1 MIMASLGIV
10 QTALPTKGREEV
22 MMEFISP
29 SPAIGLVEAWAK
41 ITEIVD
47 RFPQQQSMP
56 RATPS
61 AEATAA
67 ATQTDPQSSTSTHS
81 AIDSSGD
88 LPLLVSLMS
97 ILRAGG
103 MVDVLRAYVLSV
115 LDKKVKDEVAP
126 RFWALLAPEFSGG
139 WHEQQEQK
147 HQKQHHN
154 LHQKEQE
161 HEQHQDGSAVA
172 GETDAKQA
180 VLEDAVSETELPPRT
195 RREAYVRVKRALLYV
210 AEEVDCHLSLVRMLD
225 LASAASASGSTRA
238 AEKYMKAACGG
249 RMSTSSFPSCP
260 SREETIEARY
270 RCAFTAQVMAGA
282 RGDFHGI
289 MRAFFDRNLRFW
301 QRGWLEERR
310 RQQQERREQRWGQGE
325 VLSVAEDSV
334 RFEDNMNVSD
344 DGKEEEEG
352 EGGGEQQGEEEEA
365 METVEEL
372 PGASDEGDTADRD
385 ESAAKE
391 DGEQDEQEM
400 EDEDEEGEGVEV
412 EEEDSEEEI
421 EQEHE
426 DSEGDDFEDMSKEE
440 LLELWGVLIRLGW
453 FSLLQ
458 DAFSGVVSSHVLA
471 YVRNR

>member
-1 MIMASLGIV
+1 
-10 QTALPTKGREEV
+10 
-22 MMEFISP
+22 MEDIST
-29 SPAIGLVEAWAK
+29 SPAMGLAEAWAK
-41 ITEIVD
+41 IIEIVD
-47 RFPQQQSMP
+47 RFQQQQPMP
-56 RATPS
+56 RASSS

-67 ATQTDPQSSTSTHS
+67 ATQTDPQSSISNHS
-81 AIDSSGD
+81 ATDSSGS

-97 ILRAGG
+97 VLRAGG
-103 MVDVLRAYVLSV
+103 MIDVLRAYVLSV

-126 RFWALLAPEFSGG
+126 RFWALLAPESSGRY
-139 WHEQQEQK
+139 HEQREQEQ
-147 HQKQHHN
+147 QKQHHN
-154 LHQKEQE
+154 MHHNEQE
-161 HEQHQDGSAVA
+161 NEKHQNGISVV
-172 GETDAKQA
+172 GEMNEPA

-195 RREAYVRVKRALLYV
+195 RREAYVRVKRALVYV
-210 AEEVDCHLSLVRMLD
+210 AKEVDCHLSLVRMLD
-225 LASAASASGSTRA
+225 LASAASASGSTRS
-238 AEKYMKAACGG
+238 AEKYMKAVCGG
-249 RMSTSSFPSCP
+249 RISTSCFSSCP

-301 QRGWLEERR
+301 HRGWLEERR

-325 VLSVAEDSV
+325 VLGGAEDSV
-334 RFEDNMNVSD
+334 RFEDNMNTSDD
-344 DGKEEEEG
+344 DGKDEEDG
-352 EGGGEQQGEEEEA
+352 EGDGEEQEEA

-372 PGASDEGDTADRD
+372 PGDSDEDDRVDRD
-385 ESAAKE
+385 ESAAMVEEGCEARKE

-400 EDEDEEGEGVEV
+400 EDEDEEGVEV

-421 EQEHE
+421 EQEQE
-426 DSEGDDFEDMSKEE
+426 DSEGDDFADMSKGE

-471 YVRNR
+471 YVRSR

>member
-10 QTALPTKGREEV
+10 RSTFPTKGREEYT
-22 MMEFISP
+22 MEDISP
-29 SPAIGLVEAWAK
+29 SPAMGLAEAWAK
-41 ITEIVD
+41 IIEIVD
-47 RFPQQQSMP
+47 RFPQQEPMP
-56 RATPS
+56 RAFS
-61 AEATAA
+61 CAGATAA
-67 ATQTDPQSSTSTHS
+67 ATQTYPQSSTSNHS
-81 AIDSSGD
+81 AEDSSGT

-97 ILRAGG
+97 VLREGG

-126 RFWALLAPEFSGG
+126 RFWALLAPESSGG
-139 WHEQQEQK
+139 CHEQQEQK
-147 HQKQHHN
+147 QQKQHHN
-154 LHQKEQE
+154 THNKERE
-161 HEQHQDGSAVA
+161 DDQHQDGISVA
-172 GETDAKQA
+172 GETNEPA
-180 VLEDAVSETELPPRT
+180 VLEDTVSETELPPRT
-195 RREAYVRVKRALLYV
+195 RREAYVRVKRALVYV
-210 AEEVDCHLSLVRMLD
+210 AKEVDCHLSLVRMLD
-225 LASAASASGSTRA
+225 LASAASASGSTRSS
-238 AEKYMKAACGG
+238 EKYMKAVYGG
-249 RMSTSSFPSCP
+249 RISTSCFSSCP

-301 QRGWLEERR
+301 HRGWLEERR
-310 RQQQERREQRWGQGE
+310 RRQQEGREQRWSQGE

-344 DGKEEEEG
+344 DDGKEEEDG
-352 EGGGEQQGEEEEA
+352 EGDGEEQEEA
-365 METVEEL
+365 MGTD
-372 PGASDEGDTADRD
+372 ASDEDDTVDRD
-385 ESAAKE
+385 KSAAMMEEGCEARKE

-400 EDEDEEGEGVEV
+400 EDADEEGLEM

-421 EQEHE
+421 EQEQE
-426 DSEGDDFEDMSKEE
+426 DNEGDDFADMSKEE

-471 YVRNR
+471 YVRSR